1 MYSNTVETEGE
12 KVWSVLQGLV
22 LLGNEGLKLWLRLFW
37 WRCRMLSSCVKNV
50 RILRYQH
57 TVYVMATWTRKHS
70 IVHDN
75 CAMFGFEMFYDVVSG
90 SPVFHSLLSAVGQC
104 PPPPPLSVPPPS
116 LSLPPHPRFHF
127 SALSLDLRCLIPRPD
142 TKLSYRS
149 CLRCWQTFL
158 FYCLGK
164 ANKGLTCFCVD
175 TRLPNCLIPV
185 LSINCSSLSAVAN
198 RIACPVP

>member
-104 PPPPPLSVPPPS
+104 PPPPPLSVPPPFLS
-116 LSLPPHPRFHF
+116 LSLPILVFISLPLVLICAASFHDPTQNL
-127 SALSLDLRCLIPRPD
+127 AIDLACGVDRPFCS
-142 TKLSYRS
+142 TAWEKPTRGWRVSVLTQG
-149 CLRCWQTFL
+149 CQT
-158 FYCLGK
+158 
-164 ANKGLTCFCVD
+164 V
-175 TRLPNCLIPV
+175 
-185 LSINCSSLSAVAN
+185 
-198 RIACPVP
+198 